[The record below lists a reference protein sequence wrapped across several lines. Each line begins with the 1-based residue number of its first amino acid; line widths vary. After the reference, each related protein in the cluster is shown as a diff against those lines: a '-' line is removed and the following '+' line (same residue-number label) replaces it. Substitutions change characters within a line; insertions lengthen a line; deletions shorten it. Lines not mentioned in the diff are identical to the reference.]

1 MWPATGW
8 FSMPPSEEAQLLLRI
23 VERHLRS
30 LAFGLDEQF
39 PAEDW
44 GFTAQQA
51 VEKLLKCWI
60 VLADGEPPRSHELDL
75 LAHEANLNLSNL
87 LLELQPFAV
96 EARYQIGDFKL
107 PADLERILE
116 EIQRLAD
123 QVRSSI
129 ATQARD

>member
-1 MWPATGW
+1 
-8 FSMPPSEEAQLLLRI
+8 MPPSEDAQLLLRI

-30 LAFGLDEQF
+30 LAFGRDEQD

-75 LAHEANLNLSNL
+75 LAREANLNLANL
-87 LLELQPFAV
+87 LLDLQPFAV

-107 PADLERILE
+107 PADRARILE
-116 EIQRLAD
+116 EIQRLAEK
-123 QVRSSI
+123 VRSAI